1 MTAPFAPLITSEIG
15 PLEAVI
21 LHPPGPEI
29 ENMSP
34 LEAERA
40 LYSDIL
46 NLGVATAEYAQLAGV
61 LRKVCRVFETGE
73 LLAEI
78 LADPATRQGLIAA
91 VCRNEAADCLC
102 DELAALAPEALTAAL
117 IGGVPLRRDTLTRFL
132 SRGSHALRPLHNL
145 FFMRDTA
152 AVVGRQVLLSRMAN
166 AVRERESLLMAA
178 VFAQHPL
185 LRAPVVDPIDA
196 PGATIE
202 GGDVLVARS
211 DVLIVGIGARTTPQ
225 AVDFLVARLCADGGA
240 RHVVVQE
247 LPTTPESF
255 IHLDMVFTLLD
266 RDLCLVHAPVVLQP
280 SRLATVHIAVA
291 GGRVTSIRQE
301 AGLLPVLRRLGLD
314 LEPVSCGG
322 DDPAAQE
329 REQWHSGANAFAF
342 APGRVLVY
350 GRNARTLAELD
361 RRGFAI
367 VTARDVID
375 GRADP
380 AASARCAVTIEGAEL
395 ARGGGGCRCMTLP
408 VRRAPLA

>member
-1 MTAPFAPLITSEIG
+1 MSASLAPLITSEIG
-15 PLEAVI
+15 PLEAVV

-61 LRKVCRVFETGE
+61 LRRVCRVFETGE
-73 LLAEI
+73 LLTET
-78 LADPATRQGLIAA
+78 LADAATRRELIAA

-102 DELAALAPEALTAAL
+102 DELSALEPAALTAAL
-117 IGGVPLRRDTLTRFL
+117 IGGVPLRRDTLTSFL
-132 SRGSHALRPLHNL
+132 SRGIHALRPLHNL

-152 AVVGRQVLLSRMAN
+152 AVVGRHVLLSRMAN
-166 AVRERESLLMAA
+166 AVRERESLLMSAI
-178 VFAQHPL
+178 FARHPL
-185 LRAPVVDPIDA
+185 FRAPVVDPIDA

-225 AVDFLVARLCADGGA
+225 AVDFLIARVCADGGI

-280 SRLATVHIAVA
+280 SRLATVHITVD
-291 GGRVTSIRQE
+291 GGRVTMIRQE
-301 AGLLPVLRRLGLD
+301 TGLLPVLRRLGLD

-342 APGRVLVY
+342 APGKVLVY

-367 VTARDVID
+367 VPARDVMD
-375 GRADP
+375 GRADL
-380 AASARCAVTIEGAEL
+380 AAMRRCAVTIEGAEL

>member
-1 MTAPFAPLITSEIG
+1 MNASFAPLITSEVG
-15 PLEAVI
+15 PLEGVI
-21 LHPPGPEI
+21 LHPPGAEI

-61 LRKVCRVFETGE
+61 LRKVCRVFETRD
-73 LLAEI
+73 LLTET
-78 LADPATRQGLIAA
+78 LADATTRRELIAA
-91 VCRNEAADCLC
+91 VCRNEAADRLC
-102 DELAALAPEALTAAL
+102 DELAALDPAALTAAL
-117 IGGVPLRRDTLTRFL
+117 VGGVPLRRDTLTSFL
-132 SRGSHALRPLHNL
+132 SRGNHALRPLHNL

-152 AVVGRQVLLSRMAN
+152 AVVGRHVLLSRMAN
-166 AVRERESLLMAA
+166 AVRERESLLMGA
-178 VFAQHPL
+178 VFARHPL
-185 LRAPVVDPIDA
+185 LRAPVSDPLDA

-225 AVDFLVARLCADGGA
+225 AVDFLIARVCADGGA

-247 LPTTPESF
+247 LPTAPESF

-280 SRLATVHIAVA
+280 SRLATVHIAVE
-291 GGRVTSIRQE
+291 GGRVTAIRQE

-314 LEPVSCGG
+314 LEPVPCGG

-342 APGRVLVY
+342 APGKVLVY

-367 VTARDVID
+367 VPARDVIA
-375 GRADP
+375 GRADVAGP
-380 AASARCAVTIEGAEL
+380 GRCAVTIEGAEL